1 VTEEEPF
8 TLKESLFSEES
19 VTGFAAAIQGVYP
32 AFDVD
37 AFLRGVFDQAWPDRA
52 LKDRMRHLTVILH
65 AGLPADYR
73 QAAALL
79 IEAAPR
85 LSGGGFI
92 DMVPCDYA
100 AVYGLD
106 DLATSIQLMEEATKL
121 TSAEFAVR
129 PFIEKYPRPMMAQ
142 MLAWAGHEH
151 AGVRRLASEGCRPRL
166 PWGIRLHDLV
176 ADPAPILPILEKLK
190 HDPSESV
197 RRSLANNL
205 NDISKD
211 HPDVVLD
218 LLRRWNAAE
227 EGDEE
232 IEWITGRAL
241 RTLVKAGDARAL
253 ELLGYPADPQIA
265 VRRVRVEP
273 ERLPIGEAVTLTYE
287 LESTGETDQNLTVD
301 YVVYLL
307 RANGR
312 QTAKV
317 FKHKQISLAP
327 GQVVLIQKKQ
337 SFRPVT
343 TRKYY
348 PGPHA
353 IAPQINGRLFER
365 VDFELTSA
373 E

>member
-1 VTEEEPF
+1 MTEEPF
-8 TLKESLFSEES
+8 TLKESLFNRDS
-19 VTGFAAAIQGVYP
+19 VTGFAAAIRGVYP
-32 AFDVD
+32 AFDEE
-37 AFLRGVFDQAWPDRA
+37 AFLSGVFDESWPDRA
-52 LKDRMRHLTVILH
+52 LMDRMRHVTAVLH
-65 AGLPADYR
+65 EGLPADYR

-79 IEAAPR
+79 IEAAPK
-85 LSGGGFI
+85 LTGGGFV

-100 AVYGLD
+100 AVYGLE
-106 DLATSIQLMEEATKL
+106 DLTTSIPLLEESTKL

-129 PFIEKYPRPMMAQ
+129 PFIEKYPEPMMAQ
-142 MLAWAGHEH
+142 MLAWAGHDH

-176 ADPAPILPILEKLK
+176 DDPAPILPILEKLK

-197 RRSLANNL
+197 RRSVANNL
-205 NDISKD
+205 NDTSKD
-211 HPDVVLD
+211 NPAVVLD
-218 LLRRWNAAE
+218 VLRRWNAAE
-227 EGDEE
+227 TDDKE
-232 IEWITGRAL
+232 IAWITAHAL
-241 RTLVKAGDARAL
+241 RTLIKAGDAEAL
-253 ELLGYPADPQIA
+253 ELLGYPADPQIT
-265 VRRVRVEP
+265 VREVQVEP
-273 ERLPIGEAVTLTYE
+273 KRIAMGGQATLTYE
-287 LESTGETDQNLTVD
+287 LESTGDGEQKLMID

-317 FKHKQISLAP
+317 FKHKKITIVP
-327 GQVVLIQKKQ
+327 GQVVRIQKKQ

-348 PGPHA
+348 PGPQA

-365 VDFELTSA
+365 VEFELT

>member
-1 VTEEEPF
+1 MTEEEPF
-8 TLKESLFSEES
+8 TLKESLFNEDS
-19 VTGFAAAIQGVYP
+19 VAGFAAAIQGVYP
-32 AFDVD
+32 AFNVE
-37 AFLRGVFDQAWPDRA
+37 AFLDGVFDETWPKRA
-52 LKDRMRHLTVILH
+52 LMDRMRHVTIVLH
-65 AGLPADYR
+65 DGLPADYR

-79 IEAAPR
+79 IEAVPR
-85 LSGGGFI
+85 LPGGGFV
-92 DMVPCDYA
+92 DMVPCEYA

-106 DLATSIQLMEEATKL
+106 DLATSIRLLEEATKP

-129 PFIEKYPRPMMAQ
+129 PFIEKYPEPMMAQ

-151 AGVRRLASEGCRPRL
+151 PGVRRLASEGCRPRL
-166 PWGIRLHDLV
+166 PWGIRLQDLV

-197 RRSLANNL
+197 RRSVANNL

-211 HPDVVLD
+211 HPDVALD

-227 EGDEE
+227 PGDGQVD
-232 IEWITGRAL
+232 WITGHAL

-253 ELLGYPADPQIA
+253 ELLGYPANPQIA
-265 VRRVRVEP
+265 VRDVQVTP
-273 ERLPIGEAVTLTYE
+273 QTIAIGEAVTLTYE
-287 LESTGETDQNLTVD
+287 LESTGQTDQKLMVD

-317 FKHKQISLAP
+317 FKHKKITLEP

-348 PGPHA
+348 PGPQA
-353 IAPQINGRLFER
+353 IAPQINGRRFER
-365 VDFELTSA
+365 VKFELLT
-373 E
+373 

>member
-1 VTEEEPF
+1 VTEETF
-8 TLKESLFSEES
+8 TLKESLFNRDS

-32 AFDVD
+32 VFDEE
-37 AFLRGVFDQAWPDRA
+37 AFLRGVFDESWPDRA
-52 LKDRMRHLTVILH
+52 LMDRMRRVTVVLH
-65 AGLPADYR
+65 DGLPADYR

-79 IEAAPR
+79 IEASPKLA
-85 LSGGGFI
+85 GGGFI

-106 DLATSIQLMEEATKL
+106 DLETSIPLLEESTKL

-129 PFIEKYPRPMMAQ
+129 PFIEKYPTPMMAQ
-142 MLAWAGHEH
+142 MLAWADHEYE
-151 AGVRRLASEGCRPRL
+151 GVRRLASEGCRPRL

-176 ADPAPILPILEKLK
+176 DDPAPILPILEKLK

-197 RRSLANNL
+197 RRSVANNL

-211 HPDVVLD
+211 NPDVVLD
-218 LLRRWNAAE
+218 QLRRWNAAE
-227 EGDEE
+227 ADDKE
-232 IEWITGRAL
+232 ISWITGHAL
-241 RTLVKAGDARAL
+241 RTLVKAGDVEAL
-253 ELLGYPADPQIA
+253 ELLGYPAEPQIV
-265 VRRVRVEP
+265 VRDVRVEP
-273 ERLPIGEAVTLTYE
+273 QRVAIGNHVTLSYE
-287 LESTGETDQNLTVD
+287 LESTGQSDQKLMVD

-317 FKHKQISLAP
+317 FKHKKITIEP
-327 GQVVLIQKKQ
+327 DQVLRIEKKQ

-348 PGPHA
+348 PGAQA
-353 IAPQINGRLFER
+353 IAPQINGRLFDR
-365 VDFELTSA
+365 VEFELT

>member
-1 VTEEEPF
+1 MTEEPF
-8 TLKESLFSEES
+8 TLKESLFNRDS
-19 VTGFAAAIQGVYP
+19 VTGFAAAIRGVYP
-32 AFDVD
+32 AFDEE
-37 AFLRGVFDQAWPDRA
+37 AFLSGVFDESWPDRA
-52 LKDRMRHLTVILH
+52 LMDRMRHVTAVLH
-65 AGLPADYR
+65 DGLPADYR
-73 QAAALL
+73 LAAALL
-79 IEAAPR
+79 IEAAPK
-85 LSGGGFI
+85 LAGGGFI

-106 DLATSIQLMEEATKL
+106 DLQTSIPLLEESTKL

-129 PFIEKYPRPMMAQ
+129 PFIQKYPEPMMAQ
-142 MLAWAGHEH
+142 MLAWAGHDH

-176 ADPAPILPILEKLK
+176 DNPAPILPILEQLK

-197 RRSLANNL
+197 RRSVANNL

-211 HPDVVLD
+211 NPEVVLD
-218 LLRRWNAAE
+218 VLRRWKTAGA
-227 EGDEE
+227 GDKE
-232 IEWITGRAL
+232 IDWISAHAL
-241 RTLVKAGDARAL
+241 RTLIKAGDVEAL
-253 ELLGYPADPQIA
+253 ELLGYPADPQIV
-265 VRRVRVEP
+265 VREVRVEP
-273 ERLPIGEAVTLTYE
+273 ARIAMGEGVTLTYE
-287 LESTGETDQNLTVD
+287 LESTGDSDQKLMVD

-317 FKHKQISLAP
+317 FKHKKITIKP
-327 GQVVLIQKKQ
+327 GQIVRMQKKQ

-348 PGPHA
+348 PGTQA

-365 VDFELTSA
+365 VEFELTDVP
-373 E
+373 

>member
-1 VTEEEPF
+1 MAEDPF
-8 TLKESLFSEES
+8 TLKESLFNQDN

-32 AFDVD
+32 AFDD
-37 AFLRGVFDQAWPDRA
+37 EAFLSGVFDEDWPDRA
-52 LKDRMRHLTVILH
+52 LMDRMRHVTAVLH
-65 AGLPADYR
+65 DGLPAGYR

-79 IEAAPR
+79 IEAAPK
-85 LSGGGFI
+85 LAGGGFI

-106 DLATSIQLMEEATKL
+106 DLAASIALLEESTKL

-129 PFIEKYPRPMMAQ
+129 PFIEKYPGPMMAQ
-142 MLAWAGHEH
+142 MLAWTGHDH
-151 AGVRRLASEGCRPRL
+151 PGVRRLASEGCRPRL

-176 ADPAPILPILEKLK
+176 DDPAPILPILEKLK

-197 RRSLANNL
+197 RRSVANNL

-211 HPDVVLD
+211 NPEVVLD
-218 LLRRWNAAE
+218 VLRRWNTA
-227 EGDEE
+227 GLTDKE
-232 IEWITGRAL
+232 IDWITVHAL
-241 RTLVKAGDARAL
+241 RTLIKAGDVEAL
-253 ELLGYPADPQIA
+253 ELLGYPADPRIT
-265 VRRVRVEP
+265 VREVQVEP
-273 ERLPIGEAVTLTYE
+273 KRIAIGDQVTLIYE
-287 LESTGETDQNLTVD
+287 LESTGEGDQKLMID
-301 YVVYLL
+301 YVVYLM

-317 FKHKQISLAP
+317 FKHKKITIKP
-327 GQVVLIQKKQ
+327 GQVVRIQKKQ

-348 PGPHA
+348 PGTQA

-365 VDFELTSA
+365 VEFELA